1 MDFPQVDTKCRSL
14 WLVLLNTAS
23 FLLLYVTIKDRISFF
38 HCLRSSPSC
47 MHTTPSL
54 SIHLS
59 VDTPVII
66 HVSVTVNYTR
76 GHFTLVNSLST
87 DQDLELRLSLSLS
100 LCVSVAMCVCMQEY
114 ANTSVHMHLETRGQS
129 WLPLLRCCPP

>member
-1 MDFPQVDTKCRSL
+1 MDFPQADTKCRSF
-14 WLVLLNTAS
+14 WLVLLNTVS

-47 MHTTPSL
+47 MHTSSL

-76 GHFTLVNSLST
+76 GQFTLVNSLCT
-87 DQDLELRLSLSLS
+87 DRDLELRLSLSLS
-100 LCVSVAMCVCMQEY
+100 LRVSVATCVSMREC